1 MCSLQCAIC
10 SVQCIVFTCEHI
22 SRRSNAVKH
31 HNNNTGGQKVS
42 QFSVT
47 NGDLHWDMEK
57 GGAGVE
63 GGPVNPLTREGG
75 PANPPTRKASRA
87 SLLGVILR

>member
-1 MCSLQCAIC
+1 MFCDQFIC
-10 SVQCIVFTCEHI
+10 ELIY
-22 SRRSNAVKH
+22 RRINAVKH
-31 HNNNTGGQKVS
+31 HNHNTGGQKVS

-47 NGDLHWDMEK
+47 NGDLHCDMEK
-57 GGAGVE
+57 GGAGVG

-75 PANPPTRKASRA
+75 PPNPPTRKASRA